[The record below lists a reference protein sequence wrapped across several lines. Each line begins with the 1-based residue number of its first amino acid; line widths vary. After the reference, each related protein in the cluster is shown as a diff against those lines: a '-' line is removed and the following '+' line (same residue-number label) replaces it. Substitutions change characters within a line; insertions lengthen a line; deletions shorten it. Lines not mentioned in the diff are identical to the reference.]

1 MNTNYLATIRKCKGF
16 TQQELADKIGITR
29 QQISAIET
37 GQSRP
42 SVDTAKLIA
51 TELGIRWDYFFTS
64 PNNIIPQ
71 EGASENV

>member
-1 MNTNYLATIRKCKGF
+1 MNTNDLVIIRKSKGF

-42 SVDTAKLIA
+42 SVDTAKLLA
-51 TELGIRWDYFFTS
+51 AELGIGWDTFFTS
-64 PNNIIPQ
+64 SDTIIPQ
-71 EGASENV
+71 KEGN